1 MLNHLEVNP
10 FLKSA
15 QWESV
20 FHCFY
25 FKQKIA
31 SVSPKNTCSIP
42 FEDEKGNNID
52 SSGDEGGIDEDGGYK
67 QVSCLISA
75 NIEVTTKALKVHP
88 TERQCCSHYCFRDN
102 FNTQV

>member
-1 MLNHLEVNP
+1 MLSQLEVNP
-10 FLKSA
+10 FFKSV

-20 FHCFY
+20 FHSFY
-25 FKQKIA
+25 SKHNIA

-67 QVSCLISA
+67 QVSC
-75 NIEVTTKALKVHP
+75 T
-88 TERQCCSHYCFRDN
+88 CCLTFTPDFSS
-102 FNTQV
+102 